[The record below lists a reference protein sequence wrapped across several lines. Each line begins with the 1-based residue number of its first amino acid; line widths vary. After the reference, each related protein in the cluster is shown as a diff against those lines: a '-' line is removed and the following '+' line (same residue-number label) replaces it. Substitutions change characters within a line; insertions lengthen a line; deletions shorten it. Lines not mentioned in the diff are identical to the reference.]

1 MEQIIWLF
9 FIYAFLGWCTEVV
22 YAGVNQGVFVNRG
35 FLNGALCPI
44 YGFGVLIVLIILE
57 PLRENLL
64 LLYVGSVVLTSL
76 LELITG
82 FLMEKLF
89 HQRWWDYTDDPFNI
103 GGYICLKF
111 SLLWGLACVLVID
124 VIHPLIMHMM
134 AFIPDRL
141 STPILVVF
149 TAAFIT
155 DIIVTVATVAKLNQ
169 RLQQIDEVAHA
180 LRKVSDAIG
189 TVAADG
195 SIAVTDANEKLRA
208 ELKERREELKAKRV
222 ELQARREE
230 LIGLMHTEQKRLLH
244 AFPNIQSR
252 LHRETM
258 EEIKERVRDKFEER
272 YGRKLGRRF
281 GR

>member
-230 LIGLMHTEQKRLLH
+230 PIGLMHTAQKRLLH
-244 AFPNIQSR
+244 ALPNIQSR

-281 GR
+281 GK

>member
-1 MEQIIWLF
+1 MEQIVWLF

-35 FLNGALCPI
+35 FLNGSLCPI
-44 YGFGVLIVLIILE
+44 YGFGVLTVLICLL

-64 LLYVGSVVLTSL
+64 ILYAGSVLLTSL

-89 HQRWWDYTDDPFNI
+89 HQRWWDYSDEPFNI

-111 SLLWGLACVLVID
+111 SLLWGLACVLIVD
-124 VIHPLIMHMM
+124 VIHPLIMRLLT
-134 AFIPDRL
+134 FIPDQL
-141 STPILVVF
+141 SAPFLVLF
-149 TAAFIT
+149 TGAFIV
-155 DIIVTVATVAKLNQ
+155 DMVVSVATVAKLNQ

-180 LRKVSDAIG
+180 LRRVSDAIG

-195 SIAVTDANEKLRA
+195 SIAVSDANEKLRT
-208 ELKERREELKAKRV
+208 ELKAKR
-222 ELQARREE
+222 EE
-230 LIGLMHTEQKRLLH
+230 LITLMHTEQKRLLH
-244 AFPNIQSR
+244 AFPDIQSR

-258 EEIKERVRDKFEER
+258 EDIKAQFRARLIKR
-272 YGRKLGRRF
+272 YGKRLSRRF
-281 GR
+281 

>member
-1 MEQIIWLF
+1 MEQIISLF

-35 FLNGALCPI
+35 FLNGPLCPI
-44 YGFGVLIVLIILE
+44 YGFGVLTVLLILE
-57 PLRENLL
+57 PLRANLL
-64 LLYVGSVVLTSL
+64 LLYAGSVVLTSL

-89 HQRWWDYTDDPFNI
+89 HKRWWDYTHEPFNI

-111 SLLWGLACVLVID
+111 SLLWGIACVLIVD
-124 VIHPLIMHMM
+124 VIHPLIAHMLS
-134 AFIPDRL
+134 FIPTQINVPVL
-141 STPILVVF
+141 AVF
-149 TAAFIT
+149 TAIFIT
-155 DIIVTVATVAKLNQ
+155 DIAVTVATVAKLNQ

-180 LRKVSDAIG
+180 LRMISDTIG
-189 TVAADG
+189 SVAADG
-195 SIAVTDANEKLRA
+195 SIAVADANEKLRA
-208 ELKERREELKAKRV
+208 ELKTRSKELK
-222 ELQARREE
+222 ARREE
-230 LIGLMHTEQKRLLH
+230 LIELMHAEQKRLLH

-258 EEIKERVRDKFEER
+258 DEIKARVREKLEER
-272 YGRKLGRRF
+272 YGGKLPKRF

>member
-1 MEQIIWLF
+1 MEQIIWLL

-44 YGFGVLIVLIILE
+44 YGFGVLTVLLCLL

-64 LLYVGSVVLTSL
+64 ILYAGSVLLTSL

-89 HQRWWDYTDDPFNI
+89 HQRWWDYSDEPFNI

-111 SLLWGLACVLVID
+111 SLLWGLACVLIVD
-124 VIHPLIMHMM
+124 VIHPLIMHLL
-134 AFIPDRL
+134 AFVPDKL
-141 STPILVVF
+141 SAPFLVVF
-149 TAAFIT
+149 TGAFIA
-155 DIIVTVATVAKLNQ
+155 DLIVTVATVAKLNQ

-195 SIAVTDANEKLRA
+195 SIAVSDANEKLRT
-208 ELKERREELKAKRV
+208 ELKGK
-222 ELQARREE
+222 REE
-230 LIGLMHTEQKRLLH
+230 LIALMHAEQKRLLH
-244 AFPNIQSR
+244 AFPDMQSR

-258 EEIKERVRDKFEER
+258 EEIKARMRERFEKR
-272 YGRKLGRRF
+272 YGKKLFR
-281 GR
+281 

>member
-76 LELITG
+76 LELVTG

-89 HQRWWDYTDDPFNI
+89 HQRWWDYTDNPFNI

-111 SLLWGLACVLVID
+111 SLLWGLACVLVVD
-124 VIHPLIMHMM
+124 VVHPLIMHMM

-141 STPILVVF
+141 SAPILVVF
-149 TAAFIT
+149 TAAFIA

-208 ELKERREELKAKRV
+208 ELKAKRIELQTRRE

-230 LIGLMHTEQKRLLH
+230 LIGLMHMEQKRLLH

-258 EEIKERVRDKFEER
+258 EEIKERVREKFEER
-272 YGRKLGRRF
+272 YGRKLGRRS
-281 GR
+281 R

>member
-281 GR
+281 GK

>member
-9 FIYAFLGWCTEVV
+9 FIYAFLGWCTEVI

-64 LLYVGSVVLTSL
+64 VLYVGSVILTSL

-82 FLMEKLF
+82 YLMEKLF
-89 HQRWWDYTDDPFNI
+89 NQRWWDYSDEPFNI

-111 SLLWGLACVLVID
+111 SLLWGLACVLVVD
-124 VIHPLIMHMM
+124 VIHPLIMQMM
-134 AFIPDRL
+134 ILIPNRL
-141 STPILVVF
+141 SAPILVIF
-149 TAAFIT
+149 SAAFIA

-180 LRKVSDAIG
+180 LRRVSDAVG
-189 TVAADG
+189 TVTAEG
-195 SIAVTDANEKLRA
+195 GIAVAEANEKIRL
-208 ELKERREELKAKRV
+208 ELKVKREELHSRRE

-230 LIGLMHTEQKRLLH
+230 LIGLMHMEQKRLLH
-244 AFPNIQSR
+244 AFPGIQSR
-252 LHRETM
+252 RHKETM
-258 EEIKERVRDKFEER
+258 EEIKARLREKFEER
-272 YGRKLGRRF
+272 YGRKLTKRF
-281 GR
+281 K

>member
-1 MEQIIWLF
+1 MEQIISLF

-35 FLNGALCPI
+35 FLNGPLCPI
-44 YGFGVLIVLIILE
+44 YGFGVLTVLLILE
-57 PLRENLL
+57 PLRANLL
-64 LLYVGSVVLTSL
+64 LLYAGSVVLTSL

-89 HQRWWDYTDDPFNI
+89 HQRWWDYTDEPFNI

-111 SLLWGLACVLVID
+111 SLLWGIACVLIVD
-124 VIHPLIMHMM
+124 VIHPLIAHM
-134 AFIPDRL
+134 L
-141 STPILVVF
+141 SFVPTQINVPVLAVF
-149 TAAFIT
+149 TAIFIT
-155 DIIVTVATVAKLNQ
+155 DIAVTVATVAKLNQ

-180 LRKVSDAIG
+180 LRMISDTIG
-189 TVAADG
+189 SVAADG
-195 SIAVTDANEKLRA
+195 SIAVADANEKLRA
-208 ELKERREELKAKRV
+208 ELKTRSKELK
-222 ELQARREE
+222 ARREE
-230 LIGLMHTEQKRLLH
+230 LIELMHAEQKRLLH

-258 EEIKERVRDKFEER
+258 DEIKARVREKLEER
-272 YGRKLGRRF
+272 YGGKLPKRF